1 MASGADRMRQ
11 NARFIRRWAWA
22 ISLVFTLIG
31 VGLVLPAFTDPIGWG
46 TLITLLL
53 SWLGIYAA
61 VRIAAGI
68 LPKMTFPGER

>member
-11 NARFIRRWAWA
+11 NARFIRRWAWV
-22 ISLVFTLIG
+22 ISLVITLIG
-31 VGLVLPAFTDPIGWG
+31 TGLVLPAFRDPIGWG

-53 SWLGIYAA
+53 SWLVIFAA

-68 LPKMTFPGER
+68 LPKLIFPGER

>member
-1 MASGADRMRQ
+1 MRQ

-22 ISLVFTLIG
+22 ISLVLMLIG
-31 VGLVLPAFTDPIGWG
+31 VGVVLPAFKDPNSWG

-53 SWLGIYAA
+53 SWLVILAA

-68 LPKMTFPGER
+68 LPKMTFPRER